1 MGLPN
6 TFPGLP
12 NEGDPPNVAAP
23 PKAGALPKAG
33 GLVDPKAEIFKKLL
47 FIF

>member
-33 GLVDPKAEIFKKLL
+33 GLVDPKAEILK
-47 FIF
+47 